1 MKRKILLAVSG
12 LFFLLFLGMAWFG
25 VNSVVRRLEMTHMES
40 NFKAAE
46 AALRSEEK
54 KFAGQAYRAATLAY
68 QRGLMRGGYYPARS
82 GEYLTAG
89 NCYWQLRQPRAA
101 LQCYEEGLRSEPY
114 SIALLTSMGSCAF
127 SLGEQPKA
135 LAALKKSRALYPLKK
150 TMRPILRKLRAANKG
165 KNQ

>member
-46 AALRSEEK
+46 EAVRSGRK
-54 KFAGQAYRAATLAY
+54 KIAVQAYRVATAFY
-68 QRGLMRGGYYPARS
+68 QSGSLRRGYYPSRS

-101 LQCYEEGLRSEPY
+101 LQCYEEGLRSEPC
-114 SIALLTSMGSCAF
+114 SIALLTSLGSCSF
-127 SLGEQPKA
+127 SLGEQQKA
-135 LAALKKSRALYPLKK
+135 LSALEKSQALYPLKK
-150 TMRPILRKLRAANKG
+150 KVRPVLQKLRAGKVGAN
-165 KNQ
+165 Q